1 MVYSPISGAEFNP
14 MAVIAWGI
22 ITGYVFSTVGAAG
35 AILTFIGQVVVFK
48 LDKFMLKHLPT
59 AGYTEAQAKTLTK
72 NTLKVHNLAAV
83 IMSPLIAVPTY
94 FKERRVALPLAG
106 AVAVGVVLG
115 ALVGPA
121 IPMTLKQYKIYFG
134 VITFIIGIRLAYET
148 TERYRAGKAK
158 LKAISERFEAKVK
171 ELKASGEMDEI
182 KKEGFKVT
190 SFTPT
195 TLRFTFW
202 GEEFNINPIIAAVGG
217 FFIAVLASMLGLG
230 GGFLLVPYLASVFV
244 LPMFIVAGTSITI
257 VLINS
262 LVAIARYFQK
272 GALFDYYYMSL
283 FLLGIIGGSL
293 LGPKLQKYYKEKYLR
308 WLLAIILLFY
318 GLRFMGVW
326 KALGLPI

>member
-1 MVYSPISGAEFNP
+1 MYSPITGAEFNP
-14 MAVIAWGI
+14 ILVIFWGI

-59 AGYTEAQAKTLTK
+59 AGHSEAQAQTLAK

-83 IMSPLIAVPTY
+83 IMSPLIAVPAY

-106 AVAVGVVLG
+106 AVAAGVVLG
-115 ALVGPA
+115 ALIGPSV
-121 IPMTLKQYKIYFG
+121 PMTLAQYKFYFG
-134 VITFIIGIRLAYET
+134 IITFIIGMRLAYET
-148 TERYRAGKAK
+148 TDRYRAGKAK
-158 LKAISERFEAKVK
+158 LKAVSEKFEAQVK
-171 ELKASGEMDEI
+171 ELRASGRMDEI
-182 KKEGFKVT
+182 KEEGFKVS

-195 TLRFTFW
+195 TLKFTFW
-202 GEEFNINPIIAAVGG
+202 GEEFNINPLIAAVGG
-217 FFIAVLASMLGLG
+217 FFIALLASMLGLG

-244 LPMFIVAGTSITI
+244 LPMFIVAGTSISI

-262 LVAIARYFQK
+262 LVAIWGYFQK

-283 FLLGIIGGSL
+283 FLVGIIGGSL

-308 WLLAIILLFY
+308 WLLALILLFY